1 MVGMDADIGGSFPST
16 LDEKGRLSIP
26 IKLRDRYSGELVVTM
41 GLKNCGWIMSTEVW
55 EHLYK
60 RLMKSGEITEGTR
73 QEMELRFVAP
83 RILVEV
89 DKTGRI
95 ALPKVVRSQAG
106 LIKDCLVLNLQN
118 RLEVW
123 DEEAYAAHLNKQ
135 QPNLMEAVENMG
147 PMSLFELN

>member
-1 MVGMDADIGGSFPST
+1 MDMEIGGSFPST

-41 GLKNCGWIMSTEVW
+41 GLRNCGWIMSAEVW

-60 RLMKSGEITEGTR
+60 RLMKSGEVTEGYR
-73 QEMELRFVAP
+73 QEMELRFIAP
-83 RILVEV
+83 KTLVEV

-95 ALPKVVRSQAG
+95 ALPKVVRNQAG
-106 LIKDCLVLNLQN
+106 LTKDCLVLNLLN

-123 DEEAYAAHLNKQ
+123 DEEAYSAYLNQ
-135 QPNLMEAVENMG
+135 HQPKVLEAVENMG